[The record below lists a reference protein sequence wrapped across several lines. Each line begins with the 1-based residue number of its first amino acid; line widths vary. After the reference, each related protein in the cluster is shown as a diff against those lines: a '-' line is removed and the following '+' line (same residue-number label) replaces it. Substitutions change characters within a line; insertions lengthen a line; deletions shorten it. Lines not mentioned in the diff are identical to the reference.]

1 MEGEALIWFQDA
13 EELGQFPTWEAF
25 LQALLIRFDPTYD
38 DPMESLMRL
47 CQVSMVAEY
56 TSPNLRLS
64 QTDSEVF
71 LKITDSAIF
80 LAG

>member
-1 MEGEALIWFQDA
+1 MASFHMEGEALIWFQDV

-25 LQALLIRFDPTYD
+25 LQALLICFDPTYD

-47 CQVSMVAEY
+47 CQVSTVAEY

-64 QTDSEVF
+64 QTGFEVF
-71 LKITDSAIF
+71 LKRTD
-80 LAG
+80 